1 MGVRTLDILASIPL
15 ILIAVFVLVA
25 FVGWNLGIFRR

>member
-1 MGVRTLDILASIPL
+1 MGVRTLNILASIPFV
-15 ILIAVFVLVA
+15 LIAAFVLVA